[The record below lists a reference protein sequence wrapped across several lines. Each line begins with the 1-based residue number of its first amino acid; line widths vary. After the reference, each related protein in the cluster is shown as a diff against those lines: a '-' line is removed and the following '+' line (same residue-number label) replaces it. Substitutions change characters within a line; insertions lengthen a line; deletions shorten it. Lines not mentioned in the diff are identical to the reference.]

1 MVVGGVVRRPLGQAR
16 QVRGLRQGDLP
27 HVLAE
32 VGMGGGLH
40 PVRAVPEVD
49 LVEVQLQNLLLAQ
62 DLLHLQGQE
71 RLLRLALEV
80 PLGRQEER
88 ARQLLC
94 DGAGALTDLPGSKV
108 RDRGPGDADKVQ
120 PPMLKEAGVLDRHQ
134 RIHQLPG
141 DLIEWDEDPAFHE
154 ELADHLLVG
163 RVDTGHE
170 AGLVLVQAGYGGQVL
185 KQVPH
190 CDQTRHN
197 ADHDD
202 RDGTPQQGFPD
213 GLATL

>member
-1 MVVGGVVRRPLGQAR
+1 MCVVMISLPSSSLLFSLLFFFLMIRRPPRSTLFPYR
-16 QVRGLRQGDLP
+16 RSSDLLRQSDLP

-94 DGAGALTDLPGSKV
+94 DGAGALTD
-108 RDRGPGDADKVQ
+108 Q
-120 PPMLKEAGVLDRHQ
+120 
-134 RIHQLPG
+134 I
-141 DLIEWDEDPAFHE
+141 
-154 ELADHLLVG
+154 G
-163 RVDTGHE
+163 RAHV
-170 AGLVLVQAGYGGQVL
+170 
-185 KQVPH
+185 
-190 CDQTRHN
+190 
-197 ADHDD
+197 
-202 RDGTPQQGFPD
+202 
-213 GLATL
+213 